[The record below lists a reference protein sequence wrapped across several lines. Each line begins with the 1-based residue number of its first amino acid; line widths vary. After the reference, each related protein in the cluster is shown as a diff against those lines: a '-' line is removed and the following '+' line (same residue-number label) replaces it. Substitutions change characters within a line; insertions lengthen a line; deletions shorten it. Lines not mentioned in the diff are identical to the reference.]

1 MIDLQKRINYEE
13 FLDSYKQ
20 IKLTLDTSES
30 AETVEVSKAISALAL
45 AYEKVRNVI
54 DYKDEHLIRRFAIE
68 RELKRLFLQED
79 TSTSAERIVKTLIRG
94 NYLQNVSVPVS
105 KVTQLQQTLIKYEHL
120 RNTASQRVMLTP
132 KLDKTTEYVIELA
145 SLEIEKL
152 LVPTYAPEIPSVY
165 MASVLEKN
173 IELEEIGSYD
183 IWPVLVASAH
193 RAIHNSDSST
203 IRFFTFIL
211 LNPQWANL
219 DLEQVKAL
227 NLDKIKTEIEFL
239 TNNPAFDKALLLF
252 RKHAPT
258 FRALEKVMLD
268 NVDDLDVLVE
278 EDPLLRKTQV
288 FLKKVYSTTRE
299 KLNRRLTRSII
310 YIVITKMA
318 LALILEL
325 PIDRYLEGRINPIS
339 LIINIVTPPLI
350 LFFIALAVKAPNDS
364 DITNL
369 LKVVKQLFDTNS
381 ILPEN
386 KKIQI
391 SFNKKGR
398 TFVDYIFFGFY
409 ALLTILLVWVSYSIL
424 NAIGYNFASYIIF
437 LFFLSVVSYFGYTI
451 ASSAA
456 EYKVRNLNEG
466 GFLTFLG
473 DTLSLPVIRMGRKLS
488 QGVSKINLFVF
499 ILDFI
504 IESPFKLLVEFLEQW
519 LGYVREKREETIA

>member
-1 MIDLQKRINYEE
+1 
-13 FLDSYKQ
+13 
-20 IKLTLDTSES
+20 
-30 AETVEVSKAISALAL
+30 
-45 AYEKVRNVI
+45 
-54 DYKDEHLIRRFAIE
+54 
-68 RELKRLFLQED
+68 
-79 TSTSAERIVKTLIRG
+79 
-94 NYLQNVSVPVS
+94 
-105 KVTQLQQTLIKYEHL
+105 
-120 RNTASQRVMLTP
+120 
-132 KLDKTTEYVIELA
+132 
-145 SLEIEKL
+145 
-152 LVPTYAPEIPSVY
+152 
-165 MASVLEKN
+165 
-173 IELEEIGSYD
+173 
-183 IWPVLVASAH
+183 
-193 RAIHNSDSST
+193 
-203 IRFFTFIL
+203 
-211 LNPQWANL
+211 
-219 DLEQVKAL
+219 
-227 NLDKIKTEIEFL
+227 
-239 TNNPAFDKALLLF
+239 
-252 RKHAPT
+252 
-258 FRALEKVMLD
+258 
-268 NVDDLDVLVE
+268 
-278 EDPLLRKTQV
+278 
-288 FLKKVYSTTRE
+288 
-299 KLNRRLTRSII
+299 
-310 YIVITKMA
+310 MA
-318 LALILEL
+318 LAIILEL

-456 EYKVRNLNEG
+456 EYKVRNVNEG

-519 LGYVREKREETIA
+519 LAYVREKREETIA

>member
-1 MIDLQKRINYEE
+1 MIDLQKRINFEE
-13 FLDSYKQ
+13 FLNSYKD
-20 IKLTLDTSES
+20 IKTTLKTSET

-54 DYKDEHLIRRFAIE
+54 DYKDEHLIRRYAIE

-94 NYLQNVSVPVS
+94 NYLPNVTITVDKVSVLQETLKKFENLRS
-105 KVTQLQQTLIKYEHL
+105 TSSEKVAI
-120 RNTASQRVMLTP
+120 TP
-132 KLDKTTEYVIELA
+132 KFDFITEYVIELA

-173 IELEEIGSYD
+173 IHLEGLESTNL
-183 IWPVLVASAH
+183 WPVLVASAH
-193 RAIHNSDSST
+193 RAIHNADLAT
-203 IRFFTFIL
+203 IKYFAFIL
-211 LNPQWANL
+211 LNPDW
-219 DLEQVKAL
+219 KSL
-227 NLDKIKTEIEFL
+227 NLQSVKLLNIDKIRKETNYL
-239 TNNPAFDKALLLF
+239 TSNPVFEKCLLLF

-258 FRALEKVMLD
+258 FRTLEKVMLENLD
-268 NVDDLDVLVE
+268 NLEVLN
-278 EDPLLRKTQV
+278 DQDTLLRKTQI

-299 KLNRRLTRSII
+299 KLNRRLVRSII

-318 LALILEL
+318 LAVILEL

-350 LFFIALAVKAPNDS
+350 LFLIALAVKAPNDN

-369 LKVVKQLFDTNS
+369 LKVVKKLIDENAV
-381 ILPEN
+381 LPEN
-386 KKIQI
+386 KKVIV
-391 SFNKKGR
+391 SFIKKGK
-398 TFVDYIFFGFY
+398 TLGDYIFLGFY
-409 ALLTILLVWVSYSIL
+409 FLLTILLLWISYTFL
-424 NAIGYNFASYIIF
+424 YAIGYNFASYIIF

-451 ASSAA
+451 ASSAS
-456 EYKVRNLNEG
+456 EYKVRNLDEG
-466 GFLTFLG
+466 SFLTFLG
-473 DTLSLPVIRMGRKLS
+473 DSLSLPVIRMGRKLS
-488 QGVSKINLFVF
+488 EGVSKINLFVF

-519 LGYVREKREETIA
+519 LSYVREKREETIA